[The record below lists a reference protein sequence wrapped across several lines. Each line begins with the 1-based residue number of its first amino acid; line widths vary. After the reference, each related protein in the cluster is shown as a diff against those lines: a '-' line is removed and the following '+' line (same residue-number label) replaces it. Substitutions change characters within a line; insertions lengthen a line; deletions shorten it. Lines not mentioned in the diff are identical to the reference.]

1 MRSRTK
7 VCPNN
12 RLTPANVGE
21 SVGKSTVGRVRAEH
35 HAGAYRPFGGPEG
48 GWLPAEFR
56 RLAIEEDLRAKKERS
71 ANAPAVQSK

>member
-21 SVGKSTVGRVRAEH
+21 SVGNPAVGRVAAEH
-35 HAGAYRPFGGPEG
+35 HAGADRPFGGAEG
-48 GWLPAEFR
+48 DWLPAEFR
-56 RLAIEEDLRAKKERS
+56 RLAIEETCAREEGTECECA
-71 ANAPAVQSK
+71 